1 MEVPSLSLSLSAR
14 VRSRCGDKNKDD
26 DEDDDDEDEDEDGH
40 RGERRVLFRLL
51 QKKKKKYSR
60 AKNQKKIYGRRCIRS
75 ARIEDSGE
83 KGTRE
88 TSAREEDCGF
98 VQEIYF
104 FARRAR
110 GRGK

>member
-60 AKNQKKIYGRRCIRS
+60 EKIKKKIW
-75 ARIEDSGE
+75 
-83 KGTRE
+83 TPLHP
-88 TSAREEDCGF
+88 
-98 VQEIYF
+98 
-104 FARRAR
+104 
-110 GRGK
+110 